1 MEAGDNIRTKNGHW
15 SSGGKVAATFAT
27 HINRSVP
34 FYKEGHDLIC
44 QLSDFFIKPD
54 SVCYDI
60 GTSLGTLLYLL
71 QKHNSQK
78 ENVQWIGIDKE
89 NDMIKKA
96 TEKRIG
102 DNITFQTNDIF
113 YYELEKTDFV
123 VSYYTIQ
130 FIMAKHRQLIIS
142 KIYKALNWGGGFV
155 FFEKVRA
162 SDARFQDLITTLYF
176 DYKAKQGY
184 TEKEILGKLNSL
196 KGILDPFTSQAN
208 RDLLIRAG
216 FRDIITIQKYLCFEG
231 LLAIK

>member
-1 MEAGDNIRTKNGHW
+1 MEAGDNITTKNAHW
-15 SSGGKVAATFAT
+15 SFRGKVATTFAT